1 MKLNLNLNLKNWVTV
16 IGLILAIGF
25 GGDLNAQILIQ
36 DTFAGR
42 AGGNLMDSGRETPT
56 FSTLPGAKWERM
68 NMSGD
73 TIYTTSGFGDPA
85 DSAWGAAQSSG
96 GISLGAS
103 VPSLLE
109 IKASIGMSQ
118 LGSGTIGSAQ
128 NGRGLG
134 LGFFSVAGGGGFSQC
149 RFTGLVLDSA
159 GRLNLSHDPNEGGFF
174 DSGSLLGTAVA
185 YGGTFVAANYY
196 DLSYQINTATGAIS
210 NISLEG
216 SSADYS
222 SLAAGVNKFTA
233 ANVKYAGIYTSSES
247 GMNGYT
253 SFDNFTVTSVPEP
266 STVVCLVT
274 GLACLYVVRK
284 KRQ

>member
-1 MKLNLNLNLKNWVTV
+1 MKLKLNLNLKNWVTV

-42 AGGNLMDSGRETPT
+42 GGGNLMDGGREIPT
-56 FSTLPGAKWERM
+56 FSTLPGAAWVRM

-73 TIYTTSGFGDPA
+73 TIYTTDSFGDPA
-85 DSAWGAAQSSG
+85 DSAWGAGQSSG

-109 IKASIGMSQ
+109 IKASIGMGQ

-134 LGFFSVAGGGGFSQC
+134 LGFFSVAGGGGFSQNQ
-149 RFTGLVLDSA
+149 FTGLVLDSA
-159 GRLNLSHDPNEGGFF
+159 GRLNFTHDPVAGGHFP
-174 DSGSLLGTAVA
+174 SSLLGTAVA

-196 DLSYQINTATGAIS
+196 DLSYKINTATGAIS

-233 ANVKYAGIYTSSES
+233 ANVKYAGIYTSSEG
-247 GMNGYT
+247 GMTGYT

>member
-1 MKLNLNLNLKNWVTV
+1 MKLKLNLNLKNWVTV

-36 DTFAGR
+36 DTFAGSG
-42 AGGNLMDSGRETPT
+42 GGNLMDGGRETPT
-56 FSTLPGAKWERM
+56 YSTLPGAAWVRM

-73 TIYTTSGFGDPA
+73 TIFTTNSFGDPA
-85 DSAWGAAQSSG
+85 DSAWGAGQSSG

-103 VPSLLE
+103 APSLLE

-134 LGFFSVAGGGGFSQC
+134 LGFFSVAGGGGYSQNQ
-149 RFTGLVLDSA
+149 FTGLVLDSA
-159 GRLNLSHDPNEGGFF
+159 GRLNFTHDPVAGSHFP
-174 DSGSLLGTAVA
+174 SSLLGTAVA

-210 NISLEG
+210 DISLEG
-216 SSADYS
+216 SSADYR

-233 ANVKYAGIYTSSES
+233 ANVKYAGIYTSSEG
-247 GMNGYT
+247 GMSGYT

>member
-1 MKLNLNLNLKNWVTV
+1 MNQKLSHKNWATV

-25 GGDLNAQILIQ
+25 GGDLNAAILIQ

-42 AGGNLMDSGRETPT
+42 AGGDLMDGGRQTPT
-56 FSTLPGAKWERM
+56 YSTLPGAIWEKM
-68 NMSGD
+68 NISGD
-73 TIYTTSGFGDPA
+73 SIFTTDSFGDPA
-85 DSAWGAAQSSG
+85 DSAWGAGQSSG

-118 LGSGTIGSAQ
+118 LGTGTIGSAQ

-134 LGFFSVAGGGGFSQC
+134 LGFFSVAGGGGFSQT

-159 GRLNLSHDPNEGGFF
+159 GGLNLSHDPNEGGFF
-174 DSGSLLGTAVA
+174 GDGSLLGTAVA

-233 ANVKYAGIYTSSES
+233 ANVKYAGIYTSSEG

-266 STVVCLVT
+266 STVVCLAT

>member
-1 MKLNLNLNLKNWVTV
+1 MNQKLSHKNWATV

-42 AGGNLMDSGRETPT
+42 GGGNLMDGGRETPT
-56 FSTLPGAKWERM
+56 YSTLPGAAWERM
-68 NMSGD
+68 NIS
-73 TIYTTSGFGDPA
+73 
-85 DSAWGAAQSSG
+85 DSAWGAGQSSG

-128 NGRGLG
+128 GGRGLG
-134 LGFFSVAGGGGFSQC
+134 LGFFSVAGGGGYSQA

-159 GRLNLSHDPNEGGFF
+159 GRLNFAHDPNEGGFF

-222 SLAAGVNKFTA
+222 LLAAGVNKFTA
-233 ANVKYAGIYTSSES
+233 ANVKYAGIYTSSEG
-247 GMNGYT
+247 GMSGYT